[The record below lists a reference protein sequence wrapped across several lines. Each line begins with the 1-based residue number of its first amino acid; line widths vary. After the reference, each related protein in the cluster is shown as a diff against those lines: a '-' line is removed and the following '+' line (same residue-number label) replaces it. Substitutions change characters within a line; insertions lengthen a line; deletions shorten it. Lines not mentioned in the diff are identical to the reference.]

1 MDVVVLSPGWVLVTS
16 SKVAPAR
23 HRIDVWAPIRGLGP
37 EFRASAG
44 VGASS
49 DGFRVDASARAP
61 RARDPVLARRL
72 SNGSRG
78 TGII

>member
-49 DGFRVDASARAP
+49 DGFRVDAERP
-61 RARDPVLARRL
+61 RTASERPGL
-72 SNGSRG
+72 G
-78 TGII
+78 